1 MLDVCLLGTGGTM
14 PLKNRWLSSAM
25 FRYNGRCILTDCGE
39 GTQIALKAALFTFK
53 PIDVICLTH
62 FHADHVSGL
71 PGMLL
76 SMGNE
81 GRTEPVLI
89 IGPRGT
95 RKVVSSLRVIAPGL
109 PFDIEICEIEN
120 DEETY
125 YFDGYTITAFRV
137 KHSVDCYG
145 YRIDVP
151 RAGKFDVDKANA
163 NGVPMKIWGM
173 LQKEESVSFDGKTY
187 TCDMVLGAPRKGLK
201 AVFCTDTRPCE
212 SIERN
217 CIDADLAVLEGM
229 YGDEEKTHKA
239 KTAMHMTFSEA
250 ASIAKRAGCKNLW
263 LTHFSPSM
271 PQPQEYLGEAA
282 SVFPNVQIGY
292 DGKRICLRFAE
303 E

>member
-14 PLKNRWLSSAM
+14 PLKNRWLSSAI
-25 FRYNGRCILTDCGE
+25 FRYNGRCILADCGE
-39 GTQIALKAALFTFK
+39 GTQIALKTALFTFK

-62 FHADHVSGL
+62 FHADNVSGL

-95 RKVVSSLRVIAPGL
+95 RKVVSSLRIIAPGL
-109 PFDIEICEIEN
+109 PFDIEIAEIEN

-125 YFDGYTITAFRV
+125 FFDGYTITAFRV

-151 RAGKFDVDKANA
+151 RAGKFDVDKANK
-163 NGVPMKIWGM
+163 NGVPMKVWGI
-173 LQKEESVSFDGKTY
+173 LQKEDSVSFEGKTY
-187 TCDMVLGAPRKGLK
+187 TSDMVLGAPRKGLK
-201 AVFCTDTRPCE
+201 AVFCTDTRPCDN
-212 SIERN
+212 IERN

-229 YGDEEKTHKA
+229 YGDEEKTDKA

-250 ASIAKRAGCKNLW
+250 ASIAKAAGCKNLW

-271 PQPQEYLGEAA
+271 PQPQEYLSEAT
-282 SVFPNVQIGY
+282 SVFQNSEIGF
-292 DGKRICLRFAE
+292 DGKRTCLRFDE
-303 E
+303 